1 MKISYTLPIIALL
14 LTSCATTS
22 VDKQTEQLIVAPETL
37 EEAKKVVGY
46 ECTYVK
52 KTGTRINKKVCTT
65 LAQREAAKKRSEQFV
80 NEYRENNIPVPKQ
93 TGQ

>member
-22 VDKQTEQLIVAPETL
+22 VDKQAEQLIVAPETL

-46 ECTYVK
+46 E
-52 KTGTRINKKVCTT
+52 
-65 LAQREAAKKRSEQFV
+65 
-80 NEYRENNIPVPKQ
+80 
-93 TGQ
+93 